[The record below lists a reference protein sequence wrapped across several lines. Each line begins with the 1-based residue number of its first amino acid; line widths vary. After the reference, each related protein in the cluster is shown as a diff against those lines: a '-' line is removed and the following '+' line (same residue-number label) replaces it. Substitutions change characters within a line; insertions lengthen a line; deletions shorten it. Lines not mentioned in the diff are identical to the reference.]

1 MDFEAIRRKRRLYF
15 YAMTRGGRSVD
26 PNLAFTKALMGMEGS
41 DASTTFVDEGPLAR
55 SGIVATGNAQI
66 DTAQFKFGASS
77 ALFDGTGDGVSLD
90 ISSDW
95 HFGSGDFTVEA
106 QLRPSSVSGVR
117 WIIGQGDSLS
127 DDPRNGWAIWAFN
140 GVPRFSYVAEGSST
154 WVDAVVGVATLPT
167 SSWSQLMVAREGN
180 TIRLFVE
187 GALDNSAAL
196 TATFKN
202 ASATDVRI
210 GTTSTSTYGYAGH
223 IDEPRILKGKAA
235 QTAAFT
241 APTAAYERP

>member
-26 PNLAFTKALMGMEGS
+26 PNLAFTKVLMGFEGS

-66 DTAQFKFGASS
+66 DTAQFKFGTSS
-77 ALFDGTGDGVSLD
+77 ALFDGSGDGISLD

-127 DDPRNGWAIWAFN
+127 NGPRNGWALWALN
-140 GVPRFSYVAEGSST
+140 GVPRFSYVADGSST
-154 WVDAVVGVATLPT
+154 WVDAVIGVSTLPT
-167 SSWSQLMVAREGN
+167 SSWRHLMVAREGN

-196 TATFKN
+196 TATLKN
-202 ASATDVRI
+202 ASLTDARI
-210 GTTSTSTYGYAGH
+210 GTDSFGTNGYAGH
-223 IDEPRILKGKAA
+223 IDELRILKGKAA

>member
-1 MDFEAIRRKRRLYF
+1 MRPALGLGLSAKRIGF
-15 YAMTRGGRSVD
+15 SDG
-26 PNLAFTKALMGMEGS
+26 NLSFTKVLMGMEGA
-41 DASTTFVDEGPLAR
+41 DGSTTFVDEGPLAR

-95 HFGSGDFTVEA
+95 HFGTGDFTVEA
-106 QLRPSSVSGVR
+106 QLRPSSVTGAR
-117 WIIGQGDSLS
+117 WIVGQGDSLS
-127 DDPRNGWAIWAFN
+127 NAARNGWVLWMSA
-140 GVPRFSYVAEGSST
+140 GVPRFSYVAEGST
-154 WVDAVVGVATLPT
+154 IWVDAVIGVSTLAT
-167 SSWSQLMVAREGN
+167 SSWAHLMVAREGN

-196 TATFKN
+196 TANLKN
-202 ASATDVRI
+202 ASLTDARIATDSAS
-210 GTTSTSTYGYAGH
+210 GNGYAGH
-223 IDEPRILKGKAA
+223 IDELRILKGKAA

-241 APTAAYERP
+241 APIAAYARS

>member
-1 MDFEAIRRKRRLYF
+1 MRPSLGLGLSAKRIGF
-15 YAMTRGGRSVD
+15 SD
-26 PNLAFTKALMGMEGS
+26 SNLNFTKVLMGFDGV

-66 DTAQFKFGASS
+66 DTAQFKFGTSS
-77 ALFDGTGDGVSLD
+77 ALFDGSGDGISLD

-106 QLRPSSVSGVR
+106 QLRPSNVTSSR
-117 WIIGQGDSLS
+117 WIIGQADTLS
-127 DDPRNGWAIWAFN
+127 NAARNGWALWMLA
-140 GVPRFSYVAEGSST
+140 GVPRFSYVADGSST
-154 WVDAVVGVATLPT
+154 WIDAVVGVSTLPT
-167 SSWSQLMVAREGN
+167 NSWRHLMAAREGN

-196 TATFKN
+196 TATLKN

-210 GTTSTSTYGYAGH
+210 GTTSTGSYSYAGH
-223 IDEPRILKGKAA
+223 IDELRILKGKAA

-241 APTAAYERP
+241 APTAAYARS

>member
-15 YAMTRGGRSVD
+15 YTMARGGRSVD
-26 PNLAFTKALMGMEGS
+26 PNLAFTKLLMGMEGS
-41 DASTTFVDEGPLAR
+41 DGSTTFVDESPLAR

-66 DTAQFKFGASS
+66 DTAQFKFGTSS
-77 ALFDGTGDGVSLD
+77 ALFDGAGDGISLD

-95 HFGSGDFTVEA
+95 HFGTGDFTVEA
-106 QLRPSSVSGVR
+106 QLRPSSVTGTR
-117 WIIGQGDSLS
+117 WIVGQGDTLS
-127 DDPRNGWAIWAFN
+127 NAARNGWALWMSA

-154 WVDAVVGVATLPT
+154 WVDAVIGVSTLATN
-167 SSWSQLMVAREGN
+167 SWAHLMVAREGS

-196 TATFKN
+196 TAELKN
-202 ASATDVRI
+202 ASATDARI

-223 IDEPRILKGKAA
+223 IDELRILKGKAA

-241 APTAAYERP
+241 APTSAYERP